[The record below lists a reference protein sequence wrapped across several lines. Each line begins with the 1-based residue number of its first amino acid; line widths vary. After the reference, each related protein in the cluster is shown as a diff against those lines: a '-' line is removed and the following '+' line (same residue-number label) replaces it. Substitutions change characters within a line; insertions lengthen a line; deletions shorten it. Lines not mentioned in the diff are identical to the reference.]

1 MKNLRSLKICAFVLV
16 LLCVFLGIR
25 YSGCYTIG
33 KEGDK
38 LQKGVLFYDDFDVD
52 GTPDPKK
59 WKPCSKGSADWNQEM
74 SESYD
79 QAYVKNGVLVL
90 NAEKIDGVYK
100 AGGIKTEG
108 KFDFTF
114 GKVEVRARLTRY
126 PDGAFPAIWMM
137 PKQSIYK
144 GWPFCG
150 EIDIMEHIRQENSI
164 HQTLHTHYTYDLGN
178 KIGTTRQT
186 VCDFTEFTVYGVE
199 WTPEK
204 LTFYVNGEE
213 TFSYSNMHLANESEM
228 MQWPFTKDAAFYL
241 ILNMGLGEN
250 ASWAG
255 AVDDNHLP
263 ATMEVDWVKVT
274 KLEE

>member
-1 MKNLRSLKICAFVLV
+1 
-16 LLCVFLGIR
+16 
-25 YSGCYTIG
+25 
-33 KEGDK
+33 
-38 LQKGVLFYDDFDVD
+38 
-52 GTPDPKK
+52 
-59 WKPCSKGSADWNQEM
+59 M
-74 SESYD
+74 SESYE

-126 PDGAFPAIWMM
+126 PNGAFPAIWMM

-150 EIDIMEHIRQENSI
+150 EIDIMEHIREENSI

-178 KIGTTRQT
+178 KTGTTCQT

-213 TFSYSNMHLANESEM
+213 TFSYSNMNLANESEM

-241 ILNMGLGEN
+241 ILNMGLGED

-274 KLEE
+274 KLEEQIWESETEVLSVYAVPIMRRRNFNTPSHIYFSPSQNLFPPSRIFVFSWGTFESPCNDGH

>member
-1 MKNLRSLKICAFVLV
+1 MKNLRSLKICALALV

-25 YSGCYTIG
+25 YSGCHTIE
-33 KEGDK
+33 KEGE
-38 LQKGVLFYDDFDVD
+38 QFVLFYDDFDVD

-59 WKPCSKGSADWNQEM
+59 WKLCSKGPSDWNQEM
-74 SESYD
+74 SESYE

-126 PDGAFPAIWMM
+126 PNGAFPAVWMM

-150 EIDIMEHIRQENSI
+150 EIDIMEHIREEKSI

-178 KIGTTRQT
+178 KTGTTCQT

-213 TFSYSNMHLANESEM
+213 TFSYSNMNLANESEM

-241 ILNMGLGEN
+241 ILNMGLGED

>member
-1 MKNLRSLKICAFVLV
+1 MKNLRSLKICALALV

-25 YSGCYTIG
+25 YSGCHTIE
-33 KEGDK
+33 KEGE
-38 LQKGVLFYDDFDVD
+38 QFVLFYDDFDVD

-59 WKPCSKGSADWNQEM
+59 WKLCSKGPSDWNQEM
-74 SESYD
+74 SESYE

-126 PDGAFPAIWMM
+126 PNGAFPAVWMM

-150 EIDIMEHIRQENSI
+150 EIDIMEHIREENSI

-178 KIGTTRQT
+178 KTGTTCQT

-213 TFSYSNMHLANESEM
+213 TFSYSNMNLANESEM

-241 ILNMGLGEN
+241 ILNMGLGED

>member
-1 MKNLRSLKICAFVLV
+1 MKNLRSLKICALALV

-25 YSGCYTIG
+25 YSGCHTIE
-33 KEGDK
+33 KEGE
-38 LQKGVLFYDDFDVD
+38 QFVLFYDDFDVD

-59 WKPCSKGSADWNQEM
+59 WKLCSKGPSDWNQEM
-74 SESYD
+74 SESYE

-126 PDGAFPAIWMM
+126 PNGAFPAIWMM

-150 EIDIMEHIRQENSI
+150 EIDIMEHIREENSI

-178 KIGTTRQT
+178 KTGTTCQT

-213 TFSYSNMHLANESEM
+213 TFSYSNMNLANENEM

-241 ILNMGLGEN
+241 ILNMGLGED

>member
-1 MKNLRSLKICAFVLV
+1 MKNLRSLKICALALV

-25 YSGCYTIG
+25 YSGCHTIE
-33 KEGDK
+33 KEGD
-38 LQKGVLFYDDFDVD
+38 QFVLFYDDFDVD

-59 WKPCSKGSADWNQEM
+59 WKLCSKGPSDWNQEM
-74 SESYD
+74 SESYE

-126 PDGAFPAIWMM
+126 PNGAFPVIWMM

-150 EIDIMEHIRQENSI
+150 EIDIMEHIREENSI

-178 KIGTTRQT
+178 KTGTTCQT

-213 TFSYSNMHLANESEM
+213 TFSYSNMNLANESEM

-241 ILNMGLGEN
+241 ILNMGLGED